1 MRKPHSRWL
10 LAALSQAALSV
21 SAVYAQSTPSVTT
34 TLSEIVVTATR
45 MPQDPTLL
53 PQGVVVIS
61 AEEIQASG
69 MTTANEAIRWLG
81 GVVSRIDAT
90 GGRDQTL
97 DLRGFGETAGSNLV
111 ILVDGVRQNEGD
123 MTGTALGWVPVT
135 SIERIEIVR
144 GSSSVL
150 YGEGA
155 TAGAINIITQK
166 ALAEPGRSVSF
177 GLGNLGTREGQIS
190 LNSVSGPWRLQLNG
204 SARNTDN
211 HRDNYAGQ
219 ERSALGRATW
229 VDGNS
234 LISLQLGLAS
244 LGGRLP
250 GGLTLAQFNQ
260 NPRQT
265 NTPKDNGTTES
276 SSFLISGETDVGS
289 WRLVTDLH
297 HRVRQLNFEYPD
309 QPSLAV
315 VNNSADRLGARV
327 WREFKQGPAAHKLL
341 IGIDLERWEQQNTG
355 YVYGTTT
362 DAQITQESSAL
373 YARHEVIFPSLSTK
387 LFAGARRT
395 VADRVSKGDP
405 PGVFADSNNSWDLGG
420 AMGFGKYSELFGKLG
435 SSFRLPNANEYTCYV
450 AYCPSGA
457 SKLLAQVSNDAEL
470 GWRQK
475 TAQSQWT
482 ARFYRSSLTREIG
495 YDPLIGNVNFD
506 PTRREGVELD
516 AASKLTRQVDA
527 GLQLAFRS
535 ATFRSGTYAGKTV
548 PLVPGRS
555 VMGRLTYRQSGT
567 QQWLLTSQW
576 VSAQRIG
583 DDFANS
589 SSSKIPAYATVNL
602 RYSQKVH
609 DWTLALAAQNLF
621 DKTYYNYRT
630 YVNPTYQSIYPES
643 GRSYLLTAQRS
654 F

>member
-1 MRKPHSRWL
+1 
-10 LAALSQAALSV
+10 
-21 SAVYAQSTPSVTT
+21 
-34 TLSEIVVTATR
+34 
-45 MPQDPTLL
+45 
-53 PQGVVVIS
+53 
-61 AEEIQASG
+61 
-69 MTTANEAIRWLG
+69 
-81 GVVSRIDAT
+81 
-90 GGRDQTL
+90 
-97 DLRGFGETAGSNLV
+97 
-111 ILVDGVRQNEGD
+111 
-123 MTGTALGWVPVT
+123 
-135 SIERIEIVR
+135 
-144 GSSSVL
+144 
-150 YGEGA
+150 
-155 TAGAINIITQK
+155 
-166 ALAEPGRSVSF
+166 
-177 GLGNLGTREGQIS
+177 
-190 LNSVSGPWRLQLNG
+190 
-204 SARNTDN
+204 
-211 HRDNYAGQ
+211 
-219 ERSALGRATW
+219 
-229 VDGNS
+229 
-234 LISLQLGLAS
+234 
-244 LGGRLP
+244 
-250 GGLTLAQFNQ
+250 
-260 NPRQT
+260 
-265 NTPKDNGTTES
+265 
-276 SSFLISGETDVGS
+276 
-289 WRLVTDLH
+289 
-297 HRVRQLNFEYPD
+297 
-309 QPSLAV
+309 
-315 VNNSADRLGARV
+315 
-327 WREFKQGPAAHKLL
+327 
-341 IGIDLERWEQQNTG
+341 
-355 YVYGTTT
+355 
-362 DAQITQESSAL
+362 
-373 YARHEVIFPSLSTK
+373 
-387 LFAGARRT
+387 

-420 AMGFGKYSELFGKLG
+420 AMGFGKYAELFGKIG

-457 SKLLAQVSNDAEL
+457 SKLFAQVSNDAEL

-482 ARFYRSSLTREIG
+482 ARFYRSNLTREIG

-527 GLQLAFRS
+527 GLQLAFRT

-589 SSSKIPAYATVNL
+589 SSSKIPAYATLNL